1 MYRKFLFKNAGKSVK
16 DYLLYLVTLTICTGL
31 FYGFLSVSSIWYQPD
46 LGTQYNTDILGN
58 AMKTAICILACIL
71 IFLIRYVNRFM
82 LLRRQKQFGLQAVM
96 GMERSTIAWLF
107 FGETFLMG
115 LLALGAGILLGG
127 LVSQFITAMLL
138 HSYGEPFPFPGVF
151 ILTLQD

>member
-127 LVSQFITAMLL
+127 GRLGGQRGALPQQAGHQKTHRPQAL
-138 HSYGEPFPFPGVF
+138 HR
-151 ILTLQD
+151 